1 MKKMTA
7 LMAMLLCSLAL
18 FAQSHSYTP
27 GQVAF
32 SPVFDASF
40 AGFPAEV
47 CSVMETKLTQIVMNN
62 GCGSF
67 SDRYAI
73 TARLVVEDKEVTAT
87 VPARYKVDM
96 HVQLI
101 AVDLE
106 KTGEW
111 VVSADGVDTTVFSE
125 YDYSRLQKNIP
136 TISAEIGRVCG
147 KPMTFRVSIKAKND
161 NIVKKE
167 VPPQVKIL
175 VDMFKGT
182 IVNS

>member
-1 MKKMTA
+1 
-7 LMAMLLCSLAL
+7 MAN
-18 FAQSHSYTP
+18 FA
-27 GQVAF
+27 VNE
-32 SPVFDASF
+32 
-40 AGFPAEV
+40 GF
-47 CSVMETKLTQIVMNN
+47 
-62 GCGSF
+62 
-67 SDRYAI
+67 
-73 TARLVVEDKEVTAT
+73 
-87 VPARYKVDM
+87 
-96 HVQLI
+96 I

-147 KPMTFRVSIKAKND
+147 KPMTFRVSIKAKD
-161 NIVKKE
+161 TASVQIE